1 MPKRLIF
8 AHATVL
14 IVVLMFIAF
23 SVCYPVRYEDFID
36 SQCERFGVDKS
47 LVMAV
52 INSESSFNPSAK
64 SKKGAVGLM
73 QLMPATASWCA
84 QKLDIEYSEELLYN
98 PHYNI
103 NIGVYYLSYLLDKF
117 SERDAICAYN
127 AGEGKVREWVKQNRG
142 IPYPETQNYLKRV
155 NFAQKIY
162 KIKTK

>member
-14 IVVLMFIAF
+14 IVVLMVVAL
-23 SVCYPVRYEDFID
+23 SVCYPVRYEEHIE
-36 SQCERFGVDKS
+36 QECARFNVDKS

-52 INSESSFNPSAK
+52 INSESSFNPNAK
-64 SKKGAVGLM
+64 SKKGALGLM

-84 QKLDIEYSEELLYN
+84 QKLDIEYSEELLYE
-98 PHYNI
+98 PKYNI
-103 NIGVYYLSYLLDKF
+103 TLGVYYLSYLLDKF
-117 SERDAICAYN
+117 SERDAVCAYN
-127 AGEGKVREWVKQNRG
+127 AGEGRVKEWLKQNRG

-155 NFAQKIY
+155 NFAKKIY